1 MNPEKRGGTSPRMT
15 EGSSQDSVSSY
26 PPIGPS
32 GISLT
37 TVIEQI
43 LDLARWAP
51 SGDNTQPWWFEII
64 DERQV
69 VIHGFDTREGC
80 VYDLDGHGSQ
90 ISLGALLET
99 IAIAA
104 SLYGLEMNARRRIHF
119 PQNAGTSLIFDV
131 HFTPNP
137 KVQVDPLVSHIKT
150 RMVQRR
156 PMNARKLAVIEK
168 TALASSVGENYEI
181 IWLEDFAK
189 RLQAALLMFSN
200 AKLRLTM
207 PEAYKVHCEIIK
219 WGDNRG

>member
-64 DERQV
+64 DERHI
-69 VIHGFDTREGC
+69 VIHGYDTREGC

-99 IAIAA
+99 MAIAA
-104 SLYGLEMNARRRIHF
+104 SSYGFQMHAQRRVHF
-119 PQNAGTSLIFDV
+119 PQNPETSLIFDV
-131 HFTPNP
+131 HLIPGSRI
-137 KVQVDPLVSHIKT
+137 QADPLVPYIKT

-156 PMNARKLAVIEK
+156 PMNARELSPLEK
-168 TALASSVGENYEI
+168 AALESSIGERFRI
-181 IWLEDFAK
+181 IWLEGFAK
-189 RLQAALLMFSN
+189 R
-200 AKLRLTM
+200 
-207 PEAYKVHCEIIK
+207 
-219 WGDNRG
+219 